1 MMAETLQQ
9 ALSPAARVRAVP
21 LDQPWAWLA
30 AGWRDMTRVPAI
42 SLTYGVALVMIS
54 FAITWGAVWAGW
66 FYLVL
71 PLVAGF
77 FFLAPILAVGLYE
90 TSRRLEAGERP
101 DLGDALRAVR
111 RNGAQIGYFGLL
123 LMLCNLAWVR
133 IATLL
138 FALFFATSN
147 PTFERLID
155 ALFFSRVSIPFLAV
169 GSLVGFALAVIVFS
183 IGAVAIPMLLDRQV
197 HVFTAVATSM
207 AAVKLNWKPMALWA
221 ALIVVFT
228 SLGLATFYLG
238 LAVALPLLGHA
249 SWHAYRDLV
258 EPS

>member
-1 MMAETLQQ
+1 MAETLEPAF
-9 ALSPAARVRAVP
+9 ALAARVRAVP

-42 SLTYGVALVMIS
+42 SLTYGVGLVAIS
-54 FAITWGAVWAGW
+54 FAVTLGVVWAGW

-71 PLVAGF
+71 PLIAGF
-77 FFLAPILAVGLYE
+77 FFFAPVLAVGLYE
-90 TSRRLEAGERP
+90 TSRRLERGERP
-101 DLGDALRAVR
+101 GLGVALLAVR
-111 RNGAQIGYFGLL
+111 RNGTQIGYFGLL
-123 LMLCNLAWVR
+123 LMLCNLVWVR

-138 FALFFATSN
+138 FALFFATSH
-147 PTFERLID
+147 PTFDRLID
-155 ALFFSRVSIPFLAV
+155 ALFFSRVSVPFLAV
-169 GSLVGFALAVIVFS
+169 GSLVGFVFAVIVFS
-183 IGAVAIPMLLDRQV
+183 FGAVAIPMLVDRPV
-197 HVFTAVATSM
+197 NVFAAVATSM
-207 AAVKLNWKPMALWA
+207 EAVRLNWKPMALWA

-238 LAVALPLLGHA
+238 LALALPLLGHA